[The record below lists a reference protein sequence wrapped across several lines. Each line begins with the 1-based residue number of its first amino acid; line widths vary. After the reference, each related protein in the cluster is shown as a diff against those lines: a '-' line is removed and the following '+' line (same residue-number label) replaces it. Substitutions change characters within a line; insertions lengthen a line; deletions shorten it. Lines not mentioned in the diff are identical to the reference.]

1 MDDVPAENGE
11 QKDGEAPI
19 PKLSISGPGGQKT
32 RGIPGRF
39 FELSNEM
46 SKIIIPKYAEQT
58 LDRIGP
64 SQGE

>member
-39 FELSNEM
+39 LSFQM
-46 SKIIIPKYAEQT
+46 KQKSSYHSM
-58 LDRIGP
+58 LRRL
-64 SQGE
+64 

>member
-39 FELSNEM
+39 LSFQM
-46 SKIIIPKYAEQT
+46 K
-58 LDRIGP
+58 
-64 SQGE
+64 